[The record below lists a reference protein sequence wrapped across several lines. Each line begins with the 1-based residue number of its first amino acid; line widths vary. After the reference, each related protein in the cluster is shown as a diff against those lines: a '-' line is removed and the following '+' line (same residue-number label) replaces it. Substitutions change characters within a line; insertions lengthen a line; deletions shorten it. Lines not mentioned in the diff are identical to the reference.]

1 VRHVVHTW
9 YNSEQKCL
17 QILWGKW
24 KERDHEEA
32 PGIMAK
38 KNIEMCRKE
47 TGTSTVW
54 SGSIRLTKREVTD
67 SRKKD
72 SEPLDPIKCGEFL
85 D

>member
-1 VRHVVHTW
+1 MPTNFV
-9 YNSEQKCL
+9 
-17 QILWGKW
+17 GKMEGKRPRRSPW
-24 KERDHEEA
+24 HN
-32 PGIMAK
+32 GK

-54 SGSIRLTKREVTD
+54 SGSVRLTKREVTD
-67 SRKKD
+67 ARKKD